1 MIIFSFNGI
10 KKLNLKVYTSWCIH
24 LLTCSGLVAGFL
36 SLINV
41 FENNQAGAFLWLG
54 MALIIDAI
62 DGSLA
67 RKFEVANNVKNIDGK
82 MLDSVIDFFNYI
94 IIPSVMIYWFKFVPS
109 PFEIIIPS
117 IILIVSAISYSNN
130 NLMTSDNFYKGF
142 PCIWNIL
149 LFYLYLFDLSQIYNL
164 FLISACILL
173 KFIPMK
179 FIHPLRVNKYRRYSA
194 VFMVLWFISSFKIL
208 LSSFYDLNNN
218 FDYLFLGIWLISNI
232 YFICL
237 TFYELYRQVFKNI
250 FLKIKR
256 QNS

>member
-1 MIIFSFNGI
+1 MSKN
-10 KKLNLKVYTSWCIH
+10 KKDIDTLLAWSVH
-24 LLTCSGLVAGFL
+24 LLTCSGLIAGFL
-36 SLINV
+36 SLICIFQND
-41 FENNQAGAFLWLG
+41 ETSAFLFLG
-54 MALIIDAI
+54 LALLIDAI
-62 DGSLA
+62 DGTLA
-67 RKFEVANNVKNIDGK
+67 RKFKVSVFLKNIDGK

-94 IIPSVMIYWFKFVPS
+94 IIPSLMIYWFKFVPA
-109 PFEIIIPS
+109 PFEIIVPS

-173 KFIPMK
+173 KFIPIK
-179 FIHPLRVNKYRRYSA
+179 FIHPLRVNKYRKYSA
-194 VFMVLWFISSFKIL
+194 IFMVLWFISSFKIL
-208 LSSFYDLNNN
+208 LSSFYVLNNN

-232 YFICL
+232 YFVCL

-256 QNS
+256 QDS

>member
-1 MIIFSFNGI
+1 MLKN
-10 KKLNLKVYTSWCIH
+10 KKDINTLLAWSVH
-24 LLTCSGLVAGFL
+24 LLTCSGLIAGFL
-36 SLINV
+36 ALICV
-41 FENNQAGAFLWLG
+41 FKNDETSAFLFLG
-54 MALIIDAI
+54 LALLIDAV
-62 DGSLA
+62 DGTLA
-67 RKFEVANNVKNIDGK
+67 RKFKVSIFVKNIDGK

-149 LFYLYLFDLSQIYNL
+149 LFYLYLFDLSQVYNL

-173 KFIPMK
+173 KFIPIK

-194 VFMVLWFISSFKIL
+194 IFMVLWFISSLKIL

-218 FDYLFLGIWLISNI
+218 FDYLFLGIWLVSNM

-237 TFYELYRQVFKNI
+237 TIYELYRPLLKNI
-250 FLKIKR
+250 YLKFKR
-256 QNS
+256 QNT

>member
-1 MIIFSFNGI
+1 MSKN
-10 KKLNLKVYTSWCIH
+10 KKDIDILLAWSVH
-24 LLTCSGLVAGFL
+24 LLTCSGLIAGFL
-36 SLINV
+36 ALICV
-41 FENNQAGAFLWLG
+41 FKNDETSAFLFLG
-54 MALIIDAI
+54 LALLIDAV
-62 DGSLA
+62 DGTLA
-67 RKFEVANNVKNIDGK
+67 RKFKVPIFVKNIDGK

-109 PFEIIIPS
+109 QFEIIIPS
-117 IILIVSAISYSNN
+117 IILIISAISYSNN

-208 LSSFYDLNNN
+208 LTSFYHLNNN

-237 TFYELYRQVFKNI
+237 TFYELYRQVFRNI

>member
-1 MIIFSFNGI
+1 MLKN
-10 KKLNLKVYTSWCIH
+10 KKDINTLLAWSVH
-24 LLTCSGLVAGFL
+24 LLTCSGLIAGFL
-36 SLINV
+36 ALICV
-41 FENNQAGAFLWLG
+41 FKNDETSAFLFLG
-54 MALIIDAI
+54 LALLIDAV
-62 DGSLA
+62 DGTLA
-67 RKFEVANNVKNIDGK
+67 RKFKVSIFVKNIDGK

-149 LFYLYLFDLSQIYNL
+149 LFYLYLFDLTQVYNL

>member
-1 MIIFSFNGI
+1 MLKN
-10 KKLNLKVYTSWCIH
+10 KKDINTLLAWSVH
-24 LLTCSGLVAGFL
+24 LLTCSGLIAGFL
-36 SLINV
+36 ALICV
-41 FENNQAGAFLWLG
+41 FKNDETSAFLFLG
-54 MALIIDAI
+54 LALLIDAV
-62 DGSLA
+62 DGTLA
-67 RKFEVANNVKNIDGK
+67 RKFKVSIFVKNIDGK

-149 LFYLYLFDLSQIYNL
+149 LFYLYLFDLTQVYNL

-173 KFIPMK
+173 KFIPIK